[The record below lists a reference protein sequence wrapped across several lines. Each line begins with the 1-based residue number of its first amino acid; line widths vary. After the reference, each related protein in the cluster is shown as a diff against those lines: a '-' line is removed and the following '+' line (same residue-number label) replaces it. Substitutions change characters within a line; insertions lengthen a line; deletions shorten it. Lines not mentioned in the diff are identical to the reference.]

1 MTTLSIQSTTTER
14 TEMKIE
20 KITLWTCTETYG
32 KPKESGGLTALDYII
47 PALNEAQSQHLE
59 FKLLDYGS
67 EDYALVPFP
76 TLEQVESVMDGME
89 WDEDKES

>member
-1 MTTLSIQSTTTER
+1 
-14 TEMKIE
+14 MKFE

-32 KPKESGGLTALDYII
+32 LPEKSGGLTALDYVI
-47 PALNEAQSQHLE
+47 PTLQETEGKHME
-59 FKLLDYGS
+59 FKLLGYDS